1 MPKIYVLDFGIRNY
15 LLRSFNFDNLNNSAV
30 IGSIMENFVYLT
42 LLTKNPKE
50 YIHFYRTIAGSEI
63 DFIIEKKWEEYCLRG
78 KI

>member
-1 MPKIYVLDFGIRNY
+1 
-15 LLRSFNFDNLNNSAV
+15 
-30 IGSIMENFVYLT
+30 MENFVYLT